1 MNRENPS
8 DWNGINPNCKLC
20 EKEIEK
26 NDEYCEDHQRCFWCG
41 DNDNCDCD
49 TKHPD
54 DIAINEIDKT
64 LETIE
69 EEEIEYSC
77 CGDDM
82 TGKDIR
88 ICPTCKEH
96 Q

>member
-26 NDEYCEDHQRCFWCG
+26 NDDYCEDHQRCFWCG
-41 DNDNCDCD
+41 DNDDCDCD

-54 DIAINEIDKT
+54 DIAINEIDKS
-64 LETIE
+64 LELIE
-69 EEEIEYSC
+69 EEERSEC
-77 CGDDM
+77 CGSKIDTDRRLCY
-82 TGKDIR
+82 DCR
-88 ICPTCKEH
+88 DNC
-96 Q
+96 